1 MSCYPIYSI
10 KIFLLLFNIN
20 EKIHSIQMNLINI
33 NTQTPYYVEN
43 NGSSKIMTPQIAR
56 LRNDTYSLSILIDLD
71 ITLKIKEDDTIMEST
86 YNNT

>member
-1 MSCYPIYSI
+1 M
-10 KIFLLLFNIN
+10 L
-20 EKIHSIQMNLINI
+20 
-33 NTQTPYYVEN
+33 EN

-71 ITLKIKEDDTIMEST
+71 ITLTIKEDDTINIHT